1 MSDTNFF
8 WGGPHPVSRGTLVL
22 PPGMKPM
29 LPEAEGRIFLNYWT
43 AEEAHAMN
51 FNK

>member
-1 MSDTNFF
+1 M
-8 WGGPHPVSRGTLVL
+8 SRGTLVL
-22 PPGMKPM
+22 PPGMEPM
-29 LPEAEGRIFLNYWT
+29 LPEAEGRIFLNLRKLRT